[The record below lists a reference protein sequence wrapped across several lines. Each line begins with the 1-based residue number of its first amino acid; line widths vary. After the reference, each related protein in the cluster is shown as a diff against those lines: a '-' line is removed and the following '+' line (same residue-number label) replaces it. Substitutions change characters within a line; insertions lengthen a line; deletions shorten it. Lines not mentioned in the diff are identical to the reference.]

1 MDQTRK
7 AQVGAEP
14 TTEERKHLEECRRE
28 EMELLKGKGGSP
40 GSEAEERGDPAHT
53 VKYAVKVSLP
63 RGAMPI
69 YRRFMDTV
77 VPQVVRAISDEIS
90 RFLSAFYEAIEEHKK
105 GGAK

>member
-40 GSEAEERGDPAHT
+40 ESEADKM
-53 VKYAVKVSLP
+53 VKQAK
-63 RGAMPI
+63 
-69 YRRFMDTV
+69 
-77 VPQVVRAISDEIS
+77 
-90 RFLSAFYEAIEEHKK
+90 KK

>member
-40 GSEAEERGDPAHT
+40 ESEAEERGDPAHT
-53 VKYAVKVSLP
+53 IKYAVKVSLP
-63 RGAMPI
+63 HIMVPA
-69 YRRFMDTV
+69 YRRFMDAV
-77 VPQVVRAISDEIS
+77 VPQITNVISDEIS
-90 RFLSAFYEAIEEHKK
+90 RLLSAFYEAIEEHTK

>member
-1 MDQTRK
+1 MEIKVQI
-7 AQVGAEP
+7 GAEP

-53 VKYAVKVSLP
+53 ITYAVKASLP
-63 RGAMPI
+63 RGAMPA
-69 YRRFMDTV
+69 YSRFMETV
-77 VPQVVRAISDEIS
+77 VPQVAKVISDEIS
-90 RFLSAFYEAIEEHKK
+90 RLLLALYEAIEEHTK